1 MASLFALL
9 AALCFALGNVLQQ
22 KGTLETTAGADDP
35 RFLLQIFRR
44 PVWAAGAFSQ
54 GAGWVLQALALDRG
68 PLALVQSLTT
78 MSLVFSLP
86 LGARLTHQQ
95 IGRRIILGASAV
107 VVGVILFV
115 SIGTPAPGTTEPS
128 AAEWWAACLAT
139 LGLIAVFTAIGR
151 RHRGAMSAALLGSAA
166 GFAFGLQGAVT
177 KVFVTYIGK
186 GLHVVLGSWP
196 TYVLV
201 VTALVGLALQQAALK
216 SGVLAP
222 AIASANAVTLFT
234 GVLLGVTLFNE
245 TLHRGGASRVP
256 SIAGLCLAFIGVIV
270 LASGGEANSEAS
282 IVDTHNRRH

>member
-9 AALCFALGNVLQQ
+9 AALCFAVGNVLQQ
-22 KGTLETTAGADDP
+22 KGTLQTTAGADDP

-44 PVWAAGAFSQ
+44 PVWAAGALSQ
-54 GAGWVLQALALDRG
+54 GAGWVLQAVALDKG

-86 LGARLTHQQ
+86 LGARLTDQQ
-95 IGRRIILGASAV
+95 IGRRIILGALAV
-107 VVGVILFV
+107 VAGVILFV
-115 SIGTPAPGTTEPS
+115 SVGTPSPGTTKPS
-128 AAEWWAACLAT
+128 AAEWWAACLGT
-139 LGLIAVFTAIGR
+139 LGLIAIFSGIGR

-177 KVFVTYIGK
+177 KVFVTYVGH
-186 GLHVVLGSWP
+186 GVLVVLGSWP

-245 TLHRGGASRVP
+245 TLHKGGASRVP
-256 SIAGLCLAFIGVIV
+256 AIAGLCLAFTGVIA
-270 LASGGEANSEAS
+270 LASAGEPSSETPTAPH
-282 IVDTHNRRH
+282 DPGH